1 MLEGILQGLEAAI
14 SLQNLIMVV
23 AGCLLGT
30 FIGMLPGLGP
40 MSIIAIMIPVAIKI
54 GDPSAALILLAG
66 VYYGAIFGGSTS
78 SILINAPGIAGT
90 VATAFDGYPMARKGL
105 AGKALTIAAIA
116 SFTGGTIGAILLMGF
131 APALATVALLFHSA
145 EYFALMIVG
154 LSAIAA
160 FAGTG
165 NVAKA
170 LMMTVV
176 GLILATLGESAQF
189 NAPRFTMGIQDLQSG
204 ISFITLAMA
213 LFALPEALYLVL
225 DPKRSNTGGA
235 GGEIKDLRIT
245 KTEAKLIAP
254 VIGRQSIQGF
264 LIGVMP
270 GAGATIASFLGYAVE
285 RNIAKGDEQAEF
297 GKGSVKG
304 LAAPETANN
313 AACTGSFV
321 PLLTLGIPGSGT
333 TAILLGAL
341 IALNVTPGPRLM
353 VDNPTIFWAVII
365 SMYVGNVVLLIL
377 NLPLIPYIAK
387 LLLVPRNYLIPFI
400 LFFTMM
406 GSYIGQN
413 NATELLMLTSM
424 GVAATIMRFAGFPLA
439 PMLIGFIL
447 GQMLEDNFA
456 RAMNLTDGVSFMWE
470 RPMTTALLV
479 LAIVL
484 IFLPSIREQ
493 LAKLRRKGFTT
504 GTKPITNAA
513 RYVQKLIEGFQAFRK
528 TYYESKPDFYRTLI
542 KSGQHPDVMV
552 IACSDSRVNPSIIAK
567 AEPGELFIVRNVANL
582 VPPYE
587 PDSRYYGTSAALE
600 YAVRDLA
607 VSHIIV
613 LGHSHCGGIRRLL
626 EGDKAEEAREFIDGW
641 MLIADLARGGGLN
654 DEAAIRAAERNAVT
668 VSLTNLLT
676 FPWVRD
682 RVYDDKLKLHGWWF
696 DLEAGELLEHKTGG
710 AWTALIGQ
718 E

>member
-1 MLEGILQGLEAAI
+1 MLEGILQGLETAF
-14 SLQNLIMVV
+14 SLQNLLIVV
-23 AGCLLGT
+23 AGCLIGT
-30 FIGMLPGLGP
+30 LIGMLPGLGP
-40 MSIIAIMIPVAIKI
+40 MSIIAIMIPIAIKI
-54 GDPSAALILLAG
+54 GDPPAALILLAG

-90 VATAFDGYPMARKGL
+90 VATAFDGYPLARKGK
-105 AGKALTIAAIA
+105 AGKALTIAAIS
-116 SFTGGTIGAILLMGF
+116 SFIGGTVGAILLMGF
-131 APALATVALLFHSA
+131 APALASVALLFHSA

-154 LSAIAA
+154 LSAISA

-165 NVAKA
+165 HVAKA
-170 LMMTVV
+170 LMMTVLGV
-176 GLILATLGESAQF
+176 ILATVGESAQF
-189 NAPRFTMGIQDLQSG
+189 NAPRFTMGILDLQSG

-235 GGEIKDLRIT
+235 GSEIKDLRIT
-245 KTEAKLIAP
+245 KAEAMQIAP

-270 GAGATIASFLGYAVE
+270 GAGATLASFLGYAVE
-285 RNIAKGDEQAEF
+285 RNLAKGEERAEF
-297 GKGSVKG
+297 GKGSIKG

-353 VDNPTIFWAVII
+353 VDNPEIFWAVII
-365 SMYVGNVVLLIL
+365 SMYIGNVVLLVL

-413 NATELLMLTSM
+413 NSTELLILTGM
-424 GVAATIMRFAGFPLA
+424 GIVATIMRFAGFPLA

-456 RAMNLTDGVSFMWE
+456 RAMNLADGISFMWQ
-470 RPMTTALLV
+470 RPMTAGLLV
-479 LAIVL
+479 TAIVL

-493 LAKLRRKGFTT
+493 IAAWRRRG
-504 GTKPITNAA
+504 
-513 RYVQKLIEGFQAFRK
+513 
-528 TYYESKPDFYRTLI
+528 
-542 KSGQHPDVMV
+542 
-552 IACSDSRVNPSIIAK
+552 
-567 AEPGELFIVRNVANL
+567 
-582 VPPYE
+582 
-587 PDSRYYGTSAALE
+587 
-600 YAVRDLA
+600 
-607 VSHIIV
+607 
-613 LGHSHCGGIRRLL
+613 
-626 EGDKAEEAREFIDGW
+626 
-641 MLIADLARGGGLN
+641 IADG
-654 DEAAIRAAERNAVT
+654 D
-668 VSLTNLLT
+668 
-676 FPWVRD
+676 
-682 RVYDDKLKLHGWWF
+682 
-696 DLEAGELLEHKTGG
+696 
-710 AWTALIGQ
+710 
-718 E
+718 